1 MPPING
7 SDLINQPWNTTFGPF
22 TDLFGSAF
30 WLIPLSFI
38 TVALFVKT
46 RNPTAVSGFMIAS
59 GIILGSGNMFVSNP
73 EMAFVYWIFAALGIV
88 GLILGIF
95 FHKI

>member
-1 MPPING
+1 MAING
-7 SDLINQPWNTTFGPF
+7 SDLINNPFNTTFEPF

-46 RNPTAVSGFMIAS
+46 RNPVGVSGFMIAS
-59 GIILGSGNMFVSNP
+59 GLILGSGNIFMGNP
-73 EMAFVYWIFAALGIV
+73 QMSLAYWIFAALGMV
-88 GLILGIF
+88 GIILSIF

>member
-1 MPPING
+1 MPING
-7 SDLINQPWNTTFGPF
+7 SEFIDNPSSTIFSTF
-22 TDLFGSAF
+22 TDLMGNTF

-46 RNPTAVSGFMIAS
+46 RNPVAASGFMIAS
-59 GIILGSGNMFVSNP
+59 GLILGSGNIFVNNP
-73 EMAFVYWIFAALGIV
+73 QMAYVYWIFAALGAV
-88 GLILGIF
+88 GIILGVF

>member
-1 MPPING
+1 MPING
-7 SDLINQPWNTTFGPF
+7 SDIINHPWNTTFKTF
-22 TDLFGSAF
+22 TDLLGASF

-46 RNPTAVSGFMIAS
+46 RNPVAVSGFMIAS
-59 GIILGSGNMFVSNP
+59 GLILGSGNIFVSNP
-73 EMAFVYWIFAALGIV
+73 QMAYVYWIFAALGVV
-88 GLILGIF
+88 GIILGIF

>member
-1 MPPING
+1 MPING
-7 SDLINQPWNTTFGPF
+7 SDLINHPWNTTFSTF
-22 TDLFGSAF
+22 TDIFGNAF

-46 RNPTAVSGFMIAS
+46 RNPTAVSVFMIAS
-59 GIILGSGNMFVSNP
+59 GLILGSGNMFASNP
-73 EMAFVYWIFAALGIV
+73 EMAFVYMIFAALGMV

-95 FHKI
+95 FMRK